1 MSNPT
6 SIDPAAPLSR
16 PANLAASEIDGEMV
30 ILNLDSGHFFQLN
43 QVGSRIWEALETP
56 MTMAELCRA
65 MEQRFDVDPDT
76 CQRDCEA
83 FVGTLSA
90 HALVTVGPAAR

>member
-6 SIDPAAPLSR
+6 SIDPATLLSR
-16 PANLAASEIDGEMV
+16 PANLAVSEIDGEMV

-56 MTMAELCRA
+56 LTMVELCRA
-65 MEQRFDVDPDT
+65 MVQRFDVDPDT
-76 CQRDCEA
+76 CRRDCEA
-83 FVGTLSA
+83 FVDALSA